1 MANANLPR
9 EAFEFG
15 PIARA
20 NLFDF
25 AHESLRRF
33 DMMRYGP

>member
-9 EAFEFG
+9 DAFEFN

-25 AHESLRRF
+25 AHEDLSRL
-33 DMMRYGP
+33 DITCYGP